1 MVMSKIIIVGSNHA
15 NTAEYYKTLGLPASV
30 LVTRIDH
37 GQLIGHTCIQD
48 ISDHAILEI
57 VLKNADE
64 IYWAES
70 NKDEFFDD
78 DSYYD
83 FLDWLKDYNLKYK
96 NVKNFE
102 SIKFD
107 PYKWPQ
113 NIIVDP
119 DHAIFIGCS
128 FTAGVGLSDPDT
140 HYSTVVANHF
150 NKKLL
155 NLSQGGGSNNLIF
168 DRFTQ
173 LDCYPGQLV
182 VLQFTGLDRLHYCNT
197 DKKLSPLLLSTSQVD
212 KNLHRAMLEVYH
224 KDFLF
229 YELLCKIRAIVT
241 IARAQKLKLVF
252 WLIDYKHNKK
262 YSKLDQLYF
271 YNMPEFVPA
280 SWMADFI
287 VDTAEDKSHPGIESN
302 KNIAKTLI
310 KYIET
315 IYERR
320 H

>member
-1 MVMSKIIIVGSNHA
+1 MSKIIIVGSNHA

-30 LVTRIDH
+30 LVTNVDH

-48 ISDHAILEI
+48 IPDYAILEI

-78 DSYYD
+78 DSYYN

-102 SIKFD
+102 LIKFD

-113 NIIVDP
+113 NITVDP

-140 HYSTVVANHF
+140 HYSTAVANHF

-182 VLQFTGLDRLHYCNT
+182 VLQFTGLERLHYCDT
-197 DKKLSPLLLSTSQVD
+197 DKKLSPVLLSTSQVE

-252 WLIDYKHNKK
+252 WLIDYKHNKV

-271 YNMPEFVPA
+271 YDMPEFVPA

-287 VDTAEDKSHPGIESN
+287 VDAAEDKVHPGIESN
-302 KNIAKTLI
+302 KNIANTLI

-320 H
+320 Y

>member
-1 MVMSKIIIVGSNHA
+1 MSKIIIVGSNHA

-30 LVTRIDH
+30 LVTKIDH
-37 GQLIGHTCIQD
+37 SQLIGHTGIQD
-48 ISDHAILEI
+48 IPDHAILEI

-102 SIKFD
+102 LIKFD

-113 NIIVDP
+113 NITVDT
-119 DHAIFIGCS
+119 DHAVFIGCS

-140 HYSTVVANHF
+140 HYSTIVANHF

-155 NLSQGGGSNNLIF
+155 NLSQGGGSNHLIF

-173 LDCYPGQLV
+173 LDCYPEQLV
-182 VLQFTGLDRLHYCNT
+182 VLQFTGLERLHYCDT
-197 DKKLSPLLLSTSQVD
+197 DKKLSSILLSTSQVEE
-212 KNLHRAMLEVYH
+212 NLHRAMLEVYH

-252 WLIDYKHNKK
+252 WLVNYKHNKV

-271 YNMPEFVPA
+271 YDMPEFVPA
-280 SWMADFI
+280 SWMADFF
-287 VDTAEDKSHPGIESN
+287 VDAAEDKVHPGIESN
-302 KNIAKTLI
+302 KNIANTLI

-320 H
+320 Y

>member
-1 MVMSKIIIVGSNHA
+1 MSTIIIVGSNHA

-30 LVTRIDH
+30 LVTKIDH

-48 ISDHAILEI
+48 IPDHAILEI

-64 IYWAES
+64 VYWAES
-70 NKDEFFDD
+70 NKDEFFDE

-102 SIKFD
+102 LIKFD
-107 PYKWPQ
+107 PYRWSQ
-113 NIIVDP
+113 NITVEP

-128 FTAGVGLSDPDT
+128 FTAGVGLSDADT

-155 NLSQGGGSNNLIF
+155 NLSQSGGSNNLIF

-173 LDCYPGQLV
+173 LDFYSGQLV
-182 VLQFTGLDRLHYCNT
+182 VLQFTVLDRLHYCDT
-197 DKKLSPLLLSTSQVD
+197 VKKLSPLLLSTSQIE

-252 WLIDYKHNKK
+252 WLADYKHNEI

-271 YNMPEFVPA
+271 YDMPEFVPA

-287 VDTAEDKSHPGIESN
+287 VDASEDKVHPGIESN
-302 KNIAKTLI
+302 KNIANTLI

-320 H
+320 Y